1 MKAFVAD
8 VLGPKVPE
16 GPRSFVRW
24 AVLEETG
31 EGAIEAFVRAVP
43 RGSEIAVLGDTL
55 EVDDVKRNGMRPGV
69 AVAIS

>member
-1 MKAFVAD
+1 MKTFVAN
-8 VLGPKVPE
+8 VLGPKVSE
-16 GPRSFVRW
+16 GPRSFARW

-43 RGSEIAVLGDTL
+43 RGSEIAVLGDTI
-55 EVDDVKRNGMRPGV
+55 EMEDVRRNGLRPGI